1 MVGNRTHDLQ
11 ISVTLSHVSPKC
23 LTFFAPDITDDIS
36 GLVYRIGF
44 LGLLSLFKEVNELN
58 TKYTAKRWDAFKA
71 AAKFELG
78 PWDASFLSGS
88 KQSFIGLSSTSVKTQ
103 HLIGMRKRFNG
114 PGSQKIILK
123 TLPTASKPC
132 NGM

>member
-11 ISVTLSHVSPKC
+11 ISATLSHVSPKG

-58 TKYTAKRWDAFKA
+58 TKYSCLPDISSSHNHFQEYPEEMANQASCWDRHGRRQEA
-71 AAKFELG
+71 G
-78 PWDASFLSGS
+78 NCPVW
-88 KQSFIGLSSTSVKTQ
+88 
-103 HLIGMRKRFNG
+103 N
-114 PGSQKIILK
+114 
-123 TLPTASKPC
+123 
-132 NGM
+132 